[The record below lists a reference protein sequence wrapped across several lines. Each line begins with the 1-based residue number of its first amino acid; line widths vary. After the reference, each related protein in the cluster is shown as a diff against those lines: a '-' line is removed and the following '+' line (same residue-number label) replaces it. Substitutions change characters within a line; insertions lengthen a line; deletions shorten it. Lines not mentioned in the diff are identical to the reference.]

1 MLRSLKH
8 MAQQMHNLLFLVLA
22 TAVGAA
28 DDYTITVNSVG
39 IGNQWRAGE
48 ITPINVT
55 VSSNADIATTAWIQ
69 WEVPDA
75 DGDMV
80 LWGRQLTLAPQ
91 GTTSTWLHAPIQS
104 WNTNDTPWNIRLRAW
119 EDNEPTNELLLH
131 RFSPASAGSQFIE
144 HTEGRIAVFGNRRVG
159 LSGLLPSGWIETKP
173 EATKVVS
180 GLKGADLPDAWQGY
194 QSLSAL
200 VWADATP
207 EFSHRQSEALMSWI
221 DRGGHLIISIPTI
234 GNPWSFGSRNGPL
247 ASILGNIRPTL
258 DQAPLSSMHNILG
271 RNNSWQRVDIPIH
284 VLGNIRDQWA
294 SDFTPLLWLDD
305 GRVIAVQQSIGYG
318 VVTVIGVDLT
328 NGKLAS
334 QGLPESDVLWNRI
347 LGRRSDAPSQNTIQ
361 QLKDADRWSNVA
373 FSENNLSIGTLAAQ
387 EIAMSTTAGGRLG
400 TVFLLIFS
408 YWLIGCPVGYY
419 VLRRYKKQ
427 RWSWV
432 MFASTAIIFTA
443 GTWVMAATT
452 SGVQTTLKHVTV
464 VDHVYG
470 AMGQRAIGWFSV
482 FLPNFGR
489 SEISVHGD
497 PDTVLLPW
505 SPPSASMTP
514 TFVDKREVLVNLD
527 LPLDSFDQPSRATT
541 ANFSYDWLGG
551 INDDFYN
558 SLIRIVPERPP
569 TVHFEEGFSETG
581 ELTGSIVNHAST
593 AMKDVTI
600 IWVSNVRNTVPQL
613 YLNDDNELMPW
624 VSSTE
629 SGTPLN
635 KSFMWRFPDWGS
647 NDVFTL
653 DQLKAKPISDLS
665 SSVAS
670 RYQLNP
676 WKSAR
681 FSTSEWRERMEML
694 SLYSHLS
701 PPKYQKLPAV
711 KGSKSFRSIRQDGR
725 SLDLSWWFSRPCII
739 VMGFIPNA
747 PIPVEVQIDG
757 ETVDDSEGVTFV
769 RWIYPLE
776 QTQ

>member
-1 MLRSLKH
+1 
-8 MAQQMHNLLFLVLA
+8 MHRLLFLVLA
-22 TAVGAA
+22 TSVGAA

-39 IGNQWRAGE
+39 IGNQWRAGD

-55 VSSNADIATTAWIQ
+55 VSSNASVATSAWIQ

-91 GTTSTWLHAPIQS
+91 GTTSTWLHAPTQP
-104 WNTNDTPWNIRLRAW
+104 WDTNNTPWNIRLRAW
-119 EDNEPTNELLLH
+119 EENMPTAELQSH

-159 LSGLLPSGWIETKP
+159 LSGLMPSGWIETKP

-180 GLKGADLPDAWQGY
+180 GLTSADLPDAWQGY
-194 QSLSAL
+194 LSLTAL
-200 VWADATP
+200 VWADAPP
-207 EFSHRQSEALMSWI
+207 EFSYRQSEALMNWI
-221 DRGGHLIISIPTI
+221 DRGGHLIITIPTI
-234 GNPWSFGSRNGPL
+234 GNPWSFGSQNGPL
-247 ASILGNIRPTL
+247 APLLGNMHPTL
-258 DQAPLSSMHNILG
+258 EHAPLSSMHNILG
-271 RNNSWQRVDIPIH
+271 RNKNWQRVDIPIH

-318 VVTVIGVDLT
+318 AVTVIGVDLT

-334 QGLPESDVLWNRI
+334 QGLPEADVLWNRV
-347 LGRRSDAPSQNTIQ
+347 LGRRADAPSQNTIQ
-361 QLKDADRWSNVA
+361 QLKDADRWSNVT
-373 FSENNLSIGTLAAQ
+373 FSQNNLSLGILAAQ

-432 MFASTAIIFTA
+432 VFASTAVIFTA

-452 SGVQTTLKHVTV
+452 SGVQTPLKHVTV

-497 PDTVLLPW
+497 PNTVLLPW

-514 TFVDKREVLVNLD
+514 TFVDKREILVNLD
-527 LPLDSFDQPSRATT
+527 LPRDSFDQPSRATT
-541 ANFSYDWLGG
+541 ANFSYEWLGG

-558 SLIRIVPERPP
+558 ALIRIVPEHPP
-569 TVHFEEGFSETG
+569 TVNYGDEYSETG
-581 ELTGSIVNHAST
+581 KLTGSIVNHASV

-600 IWVSNVRNTVPQL
+600 IWVSNVRNIPPQL
-613 YLNDDNELMPW
+613 DRNEDNELMDW
-624 VSSTE
+624 ISFTE
-629 SGTPLN
+629 SGSPLN
-635 KSFMWRFPDWGS
+635 TSFMWRFSTWDS
-647 NDVFTL
+647 NEIFLL
-653 DQLKAKPISDLS
+653 DQLKAKPVSYLS
-665 SSVAS
+665 NSVA
-670 RYQLNP
+670 RRPHYQLNP
-676 WKSAR
+676 WKTGR
-681 FSTSEWRERMEML
+681 FTTSEWRERMEML

-701 PPKYQKLPAV
+701 PPKYQKLPAQ
-711 KGSKSFRSIRQDGR
+711 KGSTTFRSVRQDGR

-747 PIPVEVQIDG
+747 PIPVEVKIDG
-757 ETVDDSEGVTFV
+757 VTVDESDGVTFV